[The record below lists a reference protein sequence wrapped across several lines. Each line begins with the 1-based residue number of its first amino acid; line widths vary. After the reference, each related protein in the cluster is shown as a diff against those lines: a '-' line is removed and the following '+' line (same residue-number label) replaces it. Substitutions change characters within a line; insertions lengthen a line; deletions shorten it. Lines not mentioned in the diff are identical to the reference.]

1 MPFFFKMKF
10 VLAEPRLLKDSVGII
25 SDLVSDVKIKFDSDK
40 LEIVAMDPANVAMI
54 IFRLL
59 SSSFIEYSVGGEETI
74 AVSLDNLKQVLSR
87 SKPSDNVIFELDEET
102 NKLKIELKGETSR
115 RFNLA
120 LLETQEKDQKVPKLD
135 FTGSI
140 ELNTAVFN
148 DAIDDMDII
157 SDSIILNL
165 NREKLVMESIGN
177 TSDAKSHLDVRE
189 GGVISCSEDAIKAK
203 YSIEYLKKIAKGG
216 KLANSVSLKFG
227 QDYPLQIE
235 YKVQD
240 KLQLTTILAPRVS
253 ND

>member
-1 MPFFFKMKF
+1 M
-10 VLAEPRLLKDSVGII
+10 
-25 SDLVSDVKIKFDSDK
+25 
-40 LEIVAMDPANVAMI
+40 
-54 IFRLL
+54 
-59 SSSFIEYSVGGEETI
+59 
-74 AVSLDNLKQVLSR
+74 
-87 SKPSDNVIFELDEET
+87 
-102 NKLKIELKGETSR
+102 
-115 RFNLA
+115 
-120 LLETQEKDQKVPKLD
+120 ETQEKDQKVPKLD

-157 SDSIILNL
+157 SDSIVLNL

-227 QDYPLQIE
+227 QDYPLQVE

>member
-1 MPFFFKMKF
+1 MKF

-102 NKLKIELKGETSR
+102 NKLKIELKGETTR

-157 SDSIILNL
+157 SDSIVLNL

-227 QDYPLQIE
+227 QDYPLQVE